1 MPSIRRSPSRAPRA
15 PLAVRSLVPL
25 AALLAA
31 AGACGAA
38 SPSGPLGPGA
48 PREAPSA
55 DVGAVSVEKD
65 GLVATLKVSPSS
77 VRSGGAFTV
86 RFALVNR
93 SRRTVQV
100 TLSCTAPAYL
110 ALRAS
115 SGGDAL
121 NASGCGQAI
130 TTRTLAPN
138 GEVAM
143 NLPWRAEASGAP
155 SRQPLPAGRYVL
167 EATPTVSQ
175 LDGQPLTLAPLRAEL
190 RVR

>member
-55 DVGAVSVEKD
+55 DLGAVSVEKD

-77 VRSGGAFTV
+77 VPSGGAFSV

-93 SRRTVQV
+93 SRRTMQV
-100 TLSCTAPAYL
+100 TLACTAPASF
-110 ALRAS
+110 ALRAAA
-115 SGGDAL
+115 GGDAL
-121 NASGCGQAI
+121 NASGCGAAI

-143 NLPWRAEASGAP
+143 NVPWRAEASGFPAA
-155 SRQPLPAGRYVL
+155 QPLPAGRYVL

-175 LDGQPLTLAPLRAEL
+175 VDGRPLTLSPLRAEL